1 MILNFNFQYLA
12 NRIFSIYSTL
22 SESLQKRLS
31 TLLIFVNYCK
41 SWSLFGITFKRTDNM
56 NIMQKEIALANSPII
71 FEDDFLSNDL
81 NENWNVKSGEW
92 EVKDGWCYGKH
103 RDNSP
108 GMIISKRGFP
118 GDVIVEFEAQ
128 NVLPSD
134 HDINLMWNG
143 SWNDSINKRGEAYV
157 AGLQGWWEGKVGI
170 EKSPDYKLNAGT
182 PLFCYDPGRK
192 YHIMAGS
199 INGHCFIFV
208 DGKLALEVTDPTP
221 IDNIKNDK
229 VGFEAYCSHIK
240 IAKVRI
246 RQVKWKE
253 RQLKYT
259 PDF

>member
-143 SWNDSINKRGEAYV
+143 SFIPKRKIMFFVISSE
-157 AGLQGWWEGKVGI
+157 KVTGREVLPI
-170 EKSPDYKLNAGT
+170 EFTS
-182 PLFCYDPGRK
+182 
-192 YHIMAGS
+192 
-199 INGHCFIFV
+199 
-208 DGKLALEVTDPTP
+208 
-221 IDNIKNDK
+221 
-229 VGFEAYCSHIK
+229 
-240 IAKVRI
+240 
-246 RQVKWKE
+246 
-253 RQLKYT
+253 
-259 PDF
+259 